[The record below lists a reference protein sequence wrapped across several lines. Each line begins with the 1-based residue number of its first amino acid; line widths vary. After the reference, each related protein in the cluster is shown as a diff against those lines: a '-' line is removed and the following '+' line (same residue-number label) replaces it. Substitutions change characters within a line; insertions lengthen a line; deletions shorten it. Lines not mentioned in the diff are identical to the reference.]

1 MCGIVGYV
9 GEQEA
14 VPILLAGLAK
24 LEYRGYD
31 SAGVA
36 VLQGGKISVR
46 RSVGKLAN
54 LQRSLAEQPL
64 AGAVGIGHTRWA
76 THGKPSE
83 QNAHPHRS
91 KGCVLV
97 HNGIIEN
104 YQPLKQQLEK
114 AGYKFESETDT
125 EVVAHLID
133 KYVTQGEKLVDAVRA
148 ATKEVRGSYAL
159 AVISERE
166 PGTLIAARS
175 GCPLVLG
182 QTPTASYVASDVMA
196 MLAHTREVV
205 YLEEGDVAVVTQ
217 GDVRLID
224 IEGRETSRK
233 PATITWDAASAEK
246 NGYQH
251 FMLKEIHEQPQTILD
266 TMRGRYSHE
275 TGEADLPDIGLSTEE
290 FSRIERIW
298 IVACG
303 TSWHAGLV
311 GKYLL
316 EEMVRTPVQVDI
328 GSEFRYR
335 DPLVGKDDLF
345 ITISQSGETADT
357 LAAAREARQKGAR
370 IVSIVNVVG
379 STLARE
385 SDGVL
390 YTHCGPEIGVAST
403 KAFTA
408 QLTALYLLA
417 LHLARVREVMNAADG
432 KAWLDRLVRL
442 PVLVGRVLSREAE
455 IVAIARRY
463 YKKRNFLFLGRGIN
477 YPIALEGSLKLKEIS
492 YIHAEGYAA
501 GEMKHGPIA
510 LIDKD
515 MPVVVLAPRDRLYEK
530 TVSNLMEVKARRA
543 PVIAF
548 VAEGERE
555 LGKTA
560 DAVFTIPDT
569 HPLITP
575 ILFTIPLQLLAYHIA
590 VLRGADVD
598 QPRNLAKSVTVE

>member
-9 GEQEA
+9 GNQEA
-14 VPILLAGLAK
+14 VPILIGGLAK

-36 VLQGGKISVR
+36 IQQGQKINVR
-46 RSVGKLAN
+46 RSVGKLVN
-54 LQRSLAEQPL
+54 LQKSLQEKEL
-64 AGAVGIGHTRWA
+64 SGMMGIGHTRWA

-114 AGYKFESETDT
+114 EGYKFQSETDT

-133 KYVTQGEKLVDAVRA
+133 KYLQRGEGLAGAVRS
-148 ATKEVRGSYAL
+148 ATKDVRGSYAL
-159 AVISERE
+159 AVISEKE

-175 GCPLVLG
+175 GCPLVVG
-182 QTPTASYVASDVMA
+182 RTKQASFVASDVMA
-196 MLAHTREVV
+196 MLAHTRDVI

-217 GDVRLID
+217 HEMHLTNADGQPV
-224 IEGRETSRK
+224 TRK
-233 PATITWDAASAEK
+233 TTKITWDASAVEK
-246 NGYQH
+246 SGYPH

-266 TMRGRYSHE
+266 TMRGRYSYE
-275 TGEADLPDIGLSTEE
+275 TGEADLPDIGLTPKE
-290 FSRIERIW
+290 FAAVERIW

-311 GKYLL
+311 GKYLF

-335 DPLVGKDDLF
+335 DPLVGKNDLF

-357 LAAAREARQKGAR
+357 LAAAREAKEKGAR
-370 IVSIVNVVG
+370 VVSVVNVVG

-417 LHLARVREVMNAADG
+417 LHLARVRKIMNVAEG
-432 KAWLDRLVRL
+432 KAWLDRLVQL
-442 PVLVGRVLSREAE
+442 PALVKRVLGREAE
-455 IVAIARRY
+455 IVAIAKRY

-492 YIHAEGYAA
+492 YIHAEGYPA

-530 TVSNLMEVKARRA
+530 TVSNLMEVKARHA

-569 HPLITP
+569 HPLLSP

-598 QPRNLAKSVTVE
+598 QPRTLAKSVTVE